1 MTTLTLLILGVGT
14 SLGAYLLGTRLLRL
28 SPAALR
34 EGLGRLA
41 ESIGIAGAFFVINV
55 TAVFAIV
62 LVLRASGRFVSLYA
76 PTDPILII
84 LSLIQAATF
93 QFWRYSNGHTGEE

>member
-1 MTTLTLLILGVGT
+1 MTTLTLLILGMGT
-14 SLGAYLLGTRLLRL
+14 SLGAYLLGTRLLKL

-41 ESIGIAGAFFVINV
+41 ESIGIGVVFFVVNA
-55 TAVFAIV
+55 TAVLIIV
-62 LVLRASGRFVSLYA
+62 LGLRAAGPFVPLYA
-76 PTDPILII
+76 PADPVLII

-93 QFWRYSNGHTGEE
+93 QFWRYSSSHKGED